1 MSFTITLSLVATM
14 LAYAVPAF
22 LLVKTKLTKE
32 SAISGIASIL
42 LYICTPAIII
52 NSFQQADFNRETVID
67 LLVFALLV
75 LILQVAML
83 GGTYLFLH
91 RKYDDARARIA
102 TVASAMGNYG
112 FFGIP
117 LLNGL
122 MPDAPNA
129 VIFVAII
136 SIFLNFS
143 AFTFGS
149 MIISG
154 DKKYISV
161 KKMFLN
167 PSVLSAAVALP
178 LFFLKIRIPVQISS
192 ILQLFVTISTPLCMF
207 VLGMRLATVK
217 FSDVILNPYSYLAV
231 FLKQIA
237 TPLIAILITSLIP
250 CNPIMEKTLVILS
263 ACPTATVILN
273 LAEVIDSGQKHAV
286 NTVLLGTIL
295 SIITIPLTLLLCR

>member
-1 MSFTITLSLVATM
+1 MSFTITLTLVATM

-22 LLVKTKLTKE
+22 LLIKAKLARET
-32 SAISGIASIL
+32 AIPGIAAIL
-42 LYICTPAIII
+42 LYICTPSIII
-52 NSFQQADFNRETVID
+52 NSFQQADFNKDTVFD
-67 LLVFALLV
+67 LLCF
-75 LILQVAML
+75 AML
-83 GGTYLFLH
+83 AIVLLGIVMGGAYLALRRRF
-91 RKYDDARARIA
+91 DDARTRVA

-129 VIFVAII
+129 VIFVAIM

-154 DKKYISV
+154 DKKYISLR
-161 KKMFLN
+161 KIFLN
-167 PSVLSAAVALP
+167 PSVLSAAVAIP
-178 LFFLKIRIPVQISS
+178 LFLLNVKLPTQVSS

-217 FSDVILNPYSYLAV
+217 LSDLFSNPYSYLSV
-231 FLKQIA
+231 FLKQIVS
-237 TPLIAILITSLIP
+237 PLLAILITSLVP
-250 CNPIMEKTLVILS
+250 FNPVMEKTLIILC
-263 ACPTATVILN
+263 ACPTASIILN
-273 LAEVIDSGQKHAV
+273 ISEVIDSGQKHAV
-286 NTVLLGTIL
+286 NVVLLGTIL
-295 SIITIPLTLLLCR
+295 CILTIPFTLLLCK